1 MFEQTP
7 ITKSGSVNNFLRK
20 PPNVRTSTHK
30 TTVAW
35 IFDTYPL
42 KGIGKVVLNHKSLK
56 TRKSVFLFGGG
67 I

>member
-1 MFEQTP
+1 MFERKS
-7 ITKSGSVNNFLRK
+7 ITKSESANNFLRK

-42 KGIGKVVLNHKSLK
+42 KGIGKVEIK
-56 TRKSVFLFGGG
+56 RKSHKTPKSVHLFGGG